1 MPNSPKST
9 HKNTGAGGSQSSSY
23 EQKKDAQD
31 VVSLVDDLLKKA
43 VKSDASDV
51 HFEPTGAELVVKFRL
66 DGVLSTVETL
76 PKSISDNV
84 IARLKVLGGLLTYR
98 SDIPQEGRIEIG
110 SMLSDKTQES
120 RHKTQ
125 DSSGLR
131 SGVWSLGSGSQND
144 RVIDQRLAVF
154 PTIHGQRAV
163 VRLFYSN
170 IELMELAQLGFSR
183 DIYTALKKIAAKN
196 QGVLLLTGPAG
207 SGKSTTLAAL
217 LRHILKTFTGRS
229 VVTLEDPVEIRIDGA
244 TQVQITPHGQMTFPT
259 ALRSLL
265 RQDPQVLMIGEI
277 RDAETA
283 RIVIEA
289 GLTGHLLMSTMHSG
303 TPAGALL
310 RLLEMGIEPYQVT
323 SSVSAVLNQR
333 LVRKLCS
340 KCKRAEPQTSVRGKD
355 RGQTPAFE
363 AVGCDDCFNTGYK
376 GRVLIAE
383 MVQLDSQLR
392 KAILAKADLD
402 ELERILESKGHTNML
417 TDGERLVSDGITT
430 QEELNKVCGIVLDD
444 S

>member
-1 MPNSPKST
+1 MDVN
-9 HKNTGAGGSQSSSY
+9 HCNNNSY
-23 EQKKDAQD
+23 EQKNNAED
-31 VVSLVDDLLKKA
+31 VVSMVDDLLIKA
-43 VKSDASDV
+43 VENGASDV
-51 HFEPTGAELVVKFRL
+51 HFEPTSAELAVKFRL
-66 DGVLSTVETL
+66 DGVLNTVEKL
-76 PKSISDNV
+76 PKSLSENV

-98 SDIPQEGRIEIG
+98 NDIPQEGRIEI
-110 SMLSDKTQES
+110 DKS
-120 RHKTQ
+120 R
-125 DSSGLR
+125 D
-131 SGVWSLGSGSQND
+131 D
-144 RVIDQRLAVF
+144 RIMDQRLSVF

-170 IELMELAQLGFSR
+170 IELMELGQLGFSEQ
-183 DIYTALKKIAAKN
+183 IYAVLKNIAVQN

-217 LRHILKTFTGRS
+217 LRHILKYFAGKS
-229 VVTLEDPVEIRIDGA
+229 VVTLEDPVEIRIEGA

-283 RIVIEA
+283 KIAIEA

-303 TPAGALL
+303 KPAGALL

-323 SSVSAVLNQR
+323 SSISAVLNQR
-333 LVRKLCS
+333 LVRKLCV
-340 KCKRAEPQTSVRGKD
+340 KCKQKIEKTGLFKAT
-355 RGQTPAFE
+355 
-363 AVGCDDCFNTGYK
+363 GCENCFNTGYK

-383 MVQLDSQLR
+383 IIQLDSNLR

-402 ELERILESKGHTNML
+402 QLEGILEDKGHTNML
-417 TDGERLVSDGITT
+417 ADGKRLVNDGISTE
-430 QEELNKVCGIVLDD
+430 EELNKVCGIV
-444 S
+444 

>member
-1 MPNSPKST
+1 MPKNS
-9 HKNTGAGGSQSSSY
+9 HKFNSL
-23 EQKKDAQD
+23 KKKENAHD
-31 VVSLVDDLLKKA
+31 VVSLVDELLNRA
-43 VKSDASDV
+43 VQSFASDV
-51 HFEPTGAELVVKFRL
+51 HFEPTGAELLVKYRL
-66 DGVLSTVETL
+66 DGVLNTIEAL
-76 PKSISDNV
+76 PKSLSDKV

-98 SDIPQEGRIEIG
+98 NDIPQEGRIEI
-110 SMLSDKTQES
+110 SKNKDERIM
-120 RHKTQ
+120 
-125 DSSGLR
+125 
-131 SGVWSLGSGSQND
+131 
-144 RVIDQRLAVF
+144 DQRLAVF

-170 IELMELAQLGFSR
+170 IELMDLGQLGFSK
-183 DIYTALKKIAAKN
+183 DIYTKLKTIAAKN

-217 LRHILKTFTGRS
+217 LRHILKSFPGKS
-229 VVTLEDPVEIRIDGA
+229 VVTLEDPVEIMIDGA

-259 ALRSLL
+259 GLRSLL

-283 RIVIEA
+283 KIGIEA

-303 TPAGALL
+303 TPAGAFL

-333 LVRKLCS
+333 LVRKLCN
-340 KCKRAEPQTSVRGKD
+340 KCKRKIEETGL
-355 RGQTPAFE
+355 FE
-363 AVGCDDCFNTGYK
+363 AAGCGDCFNSGYK

-383 MVQLDSQLR
+383 MVHLDSQLR
-392 KAILAKADLD
+392 KAILGKADLE
-402 ELERILESKGHTNML
+402 ELETLLMCKGHTSML
-417 TDGERLVSDGITT
+417 ADGERLVSDGITT
-430 QEELNKVCGIVLDD
+430 QEELNKVCGIALNE